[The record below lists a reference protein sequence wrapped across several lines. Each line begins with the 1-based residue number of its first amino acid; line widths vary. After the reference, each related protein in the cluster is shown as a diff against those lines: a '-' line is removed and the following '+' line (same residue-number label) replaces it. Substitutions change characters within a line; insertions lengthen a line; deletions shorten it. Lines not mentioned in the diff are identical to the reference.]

1 MSDMD
6 GSEKVRDTGV
16 WKRLMRNY
24 AVAMLAGLAVLVYVM
39 PKLGSDASAPMM
51 GATLLGGLLLF
62 GGGFGIVVALFFHVI
77 NKK

>member
-1 MSDMD
+1 MSDID
-6 GSEKVRDTGV
+6 SEKMRDTGV

-24 AVAMLAGLAVLVYVM
+24 TLAMATGLAVLVYVM

-51 GATLLGGLLLF
+51 AATLLGGLLLF
-62 GGGFGIVVALFFHVI
+62 GGGFGMVVALFFHFL